1 MSFSIYKNPATLA
14 KEARQARERKL
25 QEEVEHHERMRQSIG
40 QNSARSIR
48 VQEVREIEQ
57 TRDEYQKQFQ
67 EYYGQMR
74 ETVLVSPD
82 PDGFFDAGPA
92 LDTDPGVER
101 DIHWNLFL
109 KDHPDF
115 YNSEENRNTLSQYF
129 TVNQCHRY
137 DRWVLS
143 AAYKRLLSLG
153 LLETAES
160 QKPTVMI
167 HEPEQVK
174 VERPGEPLRFDDDGP
189 VYPVQDYN
197 FDSPFAKQDD
207 RIQGRNP
214 ENGFPW
220 VCTKRECDRMDADS
234 FKRFASITKAAQTL
248 TGMRSN
254 YGDKYTR

>member
-1 MSFSIYKNPATLA
+1 MSFSIYKNPATLV
-14 KEARQARERKL
+14 KESRQARERKL

-57 TRDEYQKQFQ
+57 ARAEYQQQFQ
-67 EYYGQMR
+67 EYYKAMR
-74 ETVLVSPD
+74 DTVLSSPD

-92 LDTDPGVER
+92 LDCDPAVER
-101 DIHWNLFL
+101 DISWNLFL
-109 KDHPDF
+109 KDHSDF

-129 TVNQCHRY
+129 TVNNCGRY

-143 AAYKRLLSLG
+143 AAFKRLKAFN
-153 LLETAES
+153 LLETAETE
-160 QKPTVMI
+160 PTVMI

-214 ENGFPW
+214 ENGFAW
-220 VCTKRECDRMDADS
+220 ICTKRECDRMDADS